1 MTSRVDEILDEAR
14 SAAEGAREVA
24 ERALRDA
31 RMYLASPQGR
41 QMRANVARGLAAI
54 APAIA
59 GVPVLRRSWVVRLLG
74 AAGAATVLV
83 KVAEAIRDW
92 EPAERP
98 A

>member
-1 MTSRVDEILDEAR
+1 MTELLDEAR
-14 SAAEGAREVA
+14 SAADRVVSAA

-31 RMYLASPQGR
+31 RLYLASPQGKNLR
-41 QMRANVARGLAAI
+41 TNVARGLMAA
-54 APAIA
+54 APIVA
-59 GVPVLRRSWVVRLLG
+59 GTPLMRRSLVGRVLG
-74 AAGAATVLV
+74 LAGAAAAVV